1 MRSITAVLHTRNDA
15 VRLGRC
21 LETLYPCD
29 EILVI
34 DHDSTDA
41 TVHVAREYGARTVL
55 KTVQLK
61 AEAEAGSTLQRPEL
75 ISTGW
80 IFCIDPRESLTEA
93 LAASLFGWKLDGVT
107 GAPEQAAGVFLRQ
120 ENADGWIENPVAQ
133 TRLVPAAWKRWNG
146 RFPLNELSH
155 FTLEG
160 RLLRFE
166 FP

>member
-1 MRSITAVLHTRNDA
+1 MLSITAVLHTRNDA

-29 EILVI
+29 EILLI

-41 TVHVAREYGARTVL
+41 TVHVAREYGANI
-55 KTVQLK
+55 VQLK
-61 AEAEAGSTLQRPEL
+61 GEPGAAAAAKKPGL

-80 IFCIDPRESLTEA
+80 ILCIDPLESLTEA
-93 LAASLFGWKLDGVT
+93 LAASLFEWKLGGVG
-107 GAPEQAAGVFLRQ
+107 GARAEAAAVFLRQ
-120 ENADGWIENPVAQ
+120 ENADGWIENPFAQ

-146 RFPLNELSH
+146 RFPRNELSH